1 MEKLYHV
8 CHVLDKEFFGIG
20 IVFVVSIFRLMLY
33 LSIFS
38 AKIRTFA
45 FQITVAKN
53 MQHSV
58 SDYEIMSPVGSY
70 ESLMAAIQGGADS
83 IYFGIEGLNMRA
95 KSSNNFTIDDLHQI
109 AQICREHHIKSYLTV
124 NTIIYNND
132 MQLMQRIIDAAKEA
146 RLSAIIAADVAALMY
161 ARSIGVE
168 VHLSTQLN
176 ITNTESLKFY
186 AQFADVV
193 VLARELNLDQV
204 AAIHRDIVE
213 QQIKGPSGELIRIE
227 MFAHGALCMAVSG
240 KCYLSLHEK
249 NLSANRGACN
259 QICRRGYTVKDRDSE
274 IELDIDNEYIM
285 SPKDLKTIHF
295 MNKMMDAGVRVF
307 KIEGRARGP
316 EYVRIVTECYKE
328 AVQAYCEGNYTEE
341 KIENWNERLATV
353 FNRGFWDGYYLGQ
366 RLGEWTHRYG
376 SGATK
381 RKVYVGKAIKYFGN
395 LGVAEFLVE
404 TQSLKQG
411 DELLITGPTTGALF
425 LTADYMRV
433 DLQTVE
439 TVSKGEHFSIKTPEK
454 IRPNDQLYKMVA
466 AERRGTAHER

>member
-1 MEKLYHV
+1 MN
-8 CHVLDKEFFGIG
+8 
-20 IVFVVSIFRLMLY
+20 SI
-33 LSIFS
+33 
-38 AKIRTFA
+38 
-45 FQITVAKN
+45 Q
-53 MQHSV
+53 
-58 SDYEIMSPVGSY
+58 DYEIMAPAGSY
-70 ESLMAAIQGGADS
+70 ESLTAAIQGGADS

-95 KSSNNFTIDDLHQI
+95 KSSNNFTIADLHNI
-109 AQICREHHIKSYLTV
+109 ARICRENNLKSYLTV

-132 MQLMQRIIDAAKEA
+132 MTLMRKIVDAAREA
-146 RLSAIIAADVAALMY
+146 NLSAIIAADVAVLMY

-193 VLARELNLDQV
+193 VLARELTLEQV

-259 QICRRGYTVKDRDSE
+259 QICRRGYIVKDKDSE
-274 IELDIDNEYIM
+274 IELEIDNEYIM

-316 EYVRIVTECYKE
+316 EYVSIVTTCYKE
-328 AVQAYCEGNYTEE
+328 AIGAYCNDMFTQE
-341 KIENWNERLATV
+341 KIEVWNEKLSTV
-353 FNRGFWDGYYLGQ
+353 FNRGFWNGYYLGQ

-381 RKVYVGKAIKYFGN
+381 RKVYVGKAVKHFGN
-395 LGVAEFLVE
+395 LGVTEFLVE
-404 TQSLKQG
+404 AQSVKQG
-411 DELLITGPTTGALF
+411 DELLITGPTTGAVF
-425 LTADYMRV
+425 VTADDIRV
-433 DLQTVE
+433 DLVTVPE
-439 TVSKGEHFSIKTPEK
+439 AVKGDHFSIKVNEK

-466 AERRGTAHER
+466 ANRRGTAHER